1 PPSLR
6 APIPHLSATSCE
18 PGPLYWCMITGYFL
32 FGLKFAGFII
42 QPFNSTPSLVLK
54 LNSSLL
60 GIFRRETW
68 CFNLLLSTKV
78 ANSLPLLSLRVMTG
92 GVLILEKVL
101 M

>member
-1 PPSLR
+1 
-6 APIPHLSATSCE
+6 
-18 PGPLYWCMITGYFL
+18 MITGYFL

-68 CFNLLLSTKV
+68 CFNVLLSTKV

-92 GVLILEKVL
+92 GVLTFCSDDASCSGAELAAAVVL
-101 M
+101 PVEAVLFG